1 MYSEG
6 AGYGEAAGER
16 RIPRQLVL
24 GLSFVESFATILLE
38 RAIYFFSQERLG
50 YSEAQ
55 NLALALCFGAA
66 YTVGA
71 TRSHVLAAR
80 LGERRALASALGGLL
95 ALHAS
100 LALVPGGWWLPV
112 AFGLIGAL
120 EGAKWPIVESY
131 VAAGLEPEAQQRA
144 VGHFNVSWALAVPL
158 ALAVSGPMI
167 GSGYPAAL
175 FWLATACNVIA
186 LALLAR
192 FPARIAHLA
201 ATHPS
206 RPLGPA
212 LERYRVLLR
221 ASRWAMLSSYALM
234 FLLAPLLPEV
244 FRRLGEGVERATLWA
259 SCLDAVRVATFAALA
274 VFSGWHGLRAPI
286 LLCTIGL
293 PIGFGA
299 IVFGSSLG
307 TVLLG
312 ELVFGVLAGVSYH
325 AALYY
330 ALVVRNAAVDA
341 GGEHEGLIGVGL
353 VVGPLVGLIGHGL
366 VPLGGTRQLGIVA
379 AALPFIL
386 GCWWGAL
393 RSLAR
398 SGPVRV

>member
-1 MYSEG
+1 MH
-6 AGYGEAAGER
+6 GEPAFER
-16 RIPRQLVL
+16 RTAARVVL

-50 YSEAQ
+50 YTEPE
-55 NLALALCFGAA
+55 NLALALGFGATYA
-66 YTVGA
+66 AGA
-71 TRSHVLAAR
+71 SRSHALAAR
-80 LGERRALASALGGLL
+80 LGERRALAATLLGLLGLHALL
-95 ALHAS
+95 ALA
-100 LALVPGGWWLPV
+100 PGGWWLPV
-112 AFGLIGAL
+112 AFGVVGAL

-131 VAAGLEPEAQQRA
+131 VAAGLEPGAQQRA
-144 VGHFNVSWALAVPL
+144 VGHFNVSWASAVPL
-158 ALAVSGPMI
+158 ALAVSGPVI

-175 FWLATACNVIA
+175 FWLAAGCNVLA

-234 FLLAPLLPEV
+234 FLMAPLLPEV
-244 FRRLGEGVERATLWA
+244 FRRLGESVQRATLWA
-259 SCLDAVRVATFAALA
+259 SCLDAVRVATFAGLA
-274 VFSGWHGLRAPI
+274 VFPGWHGLRSPL
-286 LLCTIGL
+286 LLCVIGL
-293 PIGFGA
+293 PIGFSA
-299 IVFGSSLG
+299 ILFGGTLG

-312 ELVFGVLAGVSYH
+312 ELTFGVLAGVSYY

-330 ALVVRNAAVDA
+330 ALVVQNAAVDA

-353 VVGPLVGLIGHGL
+353 VVGPVVGLIGHGL
-366 VPLGGTRQLGIVA
+366 ARLGGTHQLAMLA

-398 SGPVRV
+398 SGPVRA